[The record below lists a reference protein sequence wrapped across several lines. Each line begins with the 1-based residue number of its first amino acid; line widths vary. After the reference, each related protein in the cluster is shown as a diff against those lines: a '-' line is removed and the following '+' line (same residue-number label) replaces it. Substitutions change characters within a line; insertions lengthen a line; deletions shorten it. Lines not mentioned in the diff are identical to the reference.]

1 MTIAVTIEPFSL
13 PRFVHGITRIAARIN
28 WAEAEV
34 LGLRSVVRPGD
45 HVFDVGAAYGMYT
58 FPLAHI
64 VGPTGSVHSFEPQSR
79 QLRALKVIRRVLR
92 ADHVTVSR
100 SAIGDDPGDHT
111 MVRPYRFGVPIYGHT
126 HVGEGTEHALTPQAT
141 HTKRW
146 TTPMHTVD
154 SWCAL
159 NGIDN
164 VSFIKADVEG
174 FEPHVLKGAVETIE
188 RSRPS
193 MLLEIEDRHLG
204 RYGRDANQFA
214 DEIRGNWP
222 DYGMYT
228 WSEGEWTRAERV
240 ESQSRNYL
248 FATREAFVPYD
259 PATL

>member
-1 MTIAVTIEPFSL
+1 MTLAVALEPHSL
-13 PRFVHGITRIAARIN
+13 PRFVHGITRVAARIN

-34 LGLRSVVRPGD
+34 LGLRAVVRPGD

-79 QLRALKVIRRVLR
+79 QLRALKVIRRILR
-92 ADHVTVSR
+92 AHHVTVSR
-100 SAIGDDPGDHT
+100 SAIGDDGGDHT
-111 MVRPYRFGVPIYGHT
+111 MVLPYRFGVPIYGHT

-154 SWCAL
+154 SWCAV
-159 NGIDN
+159 NGIAD

-174 FEPHVLKGAVETIE
+174 FEPHVLLGAAETIE

-204 RYGRDANQFA
+204 RYGRDANEFA
-214 DEIRGNWP
+214 DEIRASWP

-228 WSEGEWTRAERV
+228 WSDGEWMRTERV
-240 ESQSRNYL
+240 APQARNYL
-248 FATREAFVPYD
+248 FATREAFVPYAA
-259 PATL
+259 ATV

>member
-1 MTIAVTIEPFSL
+1 
-13 PRFVHGITRIAARIN
+13 
-28 WAEAEV
+28 
-34 LGLRSVVRPGD
+34 
-45 HVFDVGAAYGMYT
+45 MYT
-58 FPLAHI
+58 IPLAHI

-79 QLRALKVIRRVLR
+79 QLRALRVIRRLLR

-100 SAIGDDPGDHT
+100 SAIGDDAGDHT
-111 MVRPYRFGVPIYGHT
+111 IVLPYRFGVPIYGHT
-126 HVGEGTEHALTPQAT
+126 HVGEGTEHAITPQAT

-154 SWCAL
+154 SWCAV
-159 NGIDN
+159 NDIAD

-174 FEPHVLKGAVETIE
+174 FEPHVLLGAAETIE

-214 DEIRGNWP
+214 DEIRRNWP

-228 WSEGEWTRAERV
+228 WSDGEWMRAEHV
-240 ESQSRNYL
+240 APQSRNYL
-248 FATREAFVPYD
+248 FATREAFVPS
-259 PATL
+259 ATATV